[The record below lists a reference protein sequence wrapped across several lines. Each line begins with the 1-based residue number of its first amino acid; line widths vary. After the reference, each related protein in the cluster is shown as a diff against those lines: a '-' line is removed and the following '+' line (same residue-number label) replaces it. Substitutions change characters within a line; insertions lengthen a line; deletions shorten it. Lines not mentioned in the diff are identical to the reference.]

1 MILGSLYDPSPARH
15 WLTTNGGR
23 LLSDAEILEL
33 KVRRAV
39 GESWLLPASWSKSG
53 TVVIGLS
60 PLFPDAHPKFFL
72 PHEGRRGQIIPH
84 VGLEDGFICTL
95 LPGIGIDPLAP
106 VEVIKE
112 LLAKAEALV
121 TKAYNSEEWMAEVET
136 ELGGYWTINPSF
148 NVHHFL
154 DGIPK
159 TVAMA
164 LIPMNEESSIFRPST
179 LQPSNLQTNK
189 HITLCVI
196 CPRASLKQLLLD
208 PAAWLRDSGALA
220 SALTS
225 LFELFSGR
233 GIPIKTSELSFFI
246 FCEASAGPV
255 LLPAKLKSKVRL
267 KGHSPEDVLASI
279 SHKLSTEGL
288 LRGLAEDCSTRR
300 LMRRSQGTE
309 SEVVSHLRV
318 AIIGCGS
325 LGGFVADLLARAGV
339 RRFLLID
346 QERLKVE
353 NLPRHVCG
361 YHLVGQAKATAL
373 KWHLAQILPDV
384 GAQDVVAD
392 FRDDSAIRAMQ
403 GFSAD
408 ITLVAIG
415 ETNADLTA
423 ARFGQAGLIRCPV
436 FAWAEPGLAAGHIVY
451 LPTGDSSGL
460 FDLFDDKDGLYK
472 YRIIDRPEE
481 RQLQERGCQTTYL
494 PFSGMDMAGL
504 STAVARRILTLAG
517 NPPVARKI
525 YRYSGPRLENHEEL

>member
-1 MILGSLYDPSPARH
+1 MILESLYDPSPARH

-23 LLSDAEILEL
+23 LLSDAEVVEL

-39 GESWLLPASWSKSG
+39 GQSWLLPVPWSKSG
-53 TVVIGLS
+53 TVVVGLS
-60 PLFPDAHPKFFL
+60 PHFPDAHPKFFL
-72 PHEGRRGQIIPH
+72 PREGRKGQVIPH

-95 LPGIGIDPLAP
+95 PPGIEIDPAAP
-106 VEVIKE
+106 VAVIKE

-121 TKAYNSEEWMAEVET
+121 NKTYTPDEWIGEVET
-136 ELGGYWTINPSF
+136 ELGGYWTINPAF
-148 NVHHFL
+148 NIHHFL

-159 TVAMA
+159 SVAMA

-179 LQPSNLQTNK
+179 LQSANLKANK

-220 SALTS
+220 SAITS
-225 LFELFSGR
+225 LFELFSGG
-233 GIPIKTSELSFFI
+233 GIPIKASELSFFI
-246 FCEASAGPV
+246 FCETSRGPV

-267 KGHSPEDVLASI
+267 KGHSPEEVLASV
-279 SHKLSTEGL
+279 SHKLLTEGL
-288 LRGLAEDCSTRR
+288 LRGLAEDCSTQR

-309 SEVVSHLRV
+309 SEVISHLRV

-325 LGGFVADLLARAGV
+325 LGGFVADLLARAAIS
-339 RRFLLID
+339 RFLLID
-346 QERLKVE
+346 PERLKVE

-361 YHLVGQAKATAL
+361 YHLVGQAKARAL
-373 KWHLAQILPDV
+373 KWHLGQILPDV
-384 GAQDVVAD
+384 EAQDVVAD
-392 FRDDSAIRAMQ
+392 FRDDTAIRAIQ
-403 GFSAD
+403 DFSAD

-423 ARFGQAGLIRCPV
+423 ARFGQAGLIRSPV

-451 LPTGDSSGL
+451 LPTGDSTGL
-460 FDLFDDKDGLYK
+460 VDLFDDKDGLYK
-472 YRIIDRPEE
+472 HRIIARPDE
-481 RQLQERGCQTTYL
+481 RQLQEKGCQTTYL

-504 STAVARRILTLAG
+504 STVVARRILTLAG
-517 NPPVARKI
+517 NPPIARKI
-525 YRYSGPRLENHEEL
+525 YRYSGPGLENHDEL